1 MSDMLL
7 FPISLSDL
15 LVHALCLS
23 VFCDE
28 FACDIFRHCYKV
40 QSLVLVL
47 FIQKAAPRI
56 SNVCKKLNNK
66 CQVGCLNACK
76 GMTSFIKILSELK
89 KGC

>member
-1 MSDMLL
+1 MLSACPSFAMS
-7 FPISLSDL
+7 S
-15 LVHALCLS
+15 HA
-23 VFCDE
+23 
-28 FACDIFRHCYKV
+28 IFFVIANKV